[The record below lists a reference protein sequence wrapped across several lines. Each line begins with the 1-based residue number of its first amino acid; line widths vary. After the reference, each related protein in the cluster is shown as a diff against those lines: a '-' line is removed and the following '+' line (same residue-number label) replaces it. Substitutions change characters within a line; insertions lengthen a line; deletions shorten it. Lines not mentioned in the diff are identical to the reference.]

1 MCVNLHT
8 KHLCIVPTKSVIIL
22 NINIR
27 YNLLIF
33 FFSNILL
40 LQSCMTSLLSF
51 TVNFFL
57 PYVFYFF
64 FAFLIQL
71 LFFSRSPS
79 LPFYLECFHTSMTF
93 SFPVYDSVFLALS
106 LSFHTNSIPVSRVH
120 FESSICP
127 FMRLFDTA
135 VRY

>member
-1 MCVNLHT
+1 MCVILHT
-8 KHLCIVPTKSVIIL
+8 KHLCLVPTKSMINL

-27 YNLLIF
+27 YKLLIF
-33 FFSNILL
+33 CSSMWLF
-40 LQSCMTSLLSF
+40 QACMTSLLSCV
-51 TVNFFL
+51 VNFFL
-57 PYVFYFF
+57 PYVFSFF

-71 LFFSRSPS
+71 LFCFSSP
-79 LPFYLECFHTSMTF
+79 LPLFYLACFHTSTTI
-93 SFPVYDSVFLALS
+93 SFPVYDPVFLALS

-127 FMRLFDTA
+127 FMRLVDTA